1 MSFSTILYTI
11 ILYPLVQIIEIA
23 FMIFDKLFG
32 NTGIAIIGVSFT
44 VTLLC
49 LPLYIV
55 AEHWQQVQR
64 DTENKLKPGI
74 DRIKAVFKGDEQ
86 YMILNTFYKQN
97 HYHPM
102 MALRSSFG
110 LLIQVPF
117 FMAAYNCLSSLPA
130 LQGQSFLFIKDMAKP
145 DALFSIGSFDINIL
159 PIAMTVIN
167 IIAGAIYTKGFA
179 FKDKAQIYGMA
190 LLFLVI
196 LYTSPSGLVLYW
208 TMNNVFSLVK
218 NIFYKLKN
226 PIKVLYYLM
235 CIGIVAVDIYIL
247 FLYAGSASLTKRL
260 CAVVP
265 LTCLIAVPFA
275 IKGIIY

>member
-102 MALRSSFG
+102 MALR
-110 LLIQVPF
+110 
-117 FMAAYNCLSSLPA
+117 
-130 LQGQSFLFIKDMAKP
+130 
-145 DALFSIGSFDINIL
+145 
-159 PIAMTVIN
+159 
-167 IIAGAIYTKGFA
+167 
-179 FKDKAQIYGMA
+179 
-190 LLFLVI
+190 
-196 LYTSPSGLVLYW
+196 
-208 TMNNVFSLVK
+208 
-218 NIFYKLKN
+218 
-226 PIKVLYYLM
+226 
-235 CIGIVAVDIYIL
+235 
-247 FLYAGSASLTKRL
+247 
-260 CAVVP
+260 
-265 LTCLIAVPFA
+265 
-275 IKGIIY
+275 